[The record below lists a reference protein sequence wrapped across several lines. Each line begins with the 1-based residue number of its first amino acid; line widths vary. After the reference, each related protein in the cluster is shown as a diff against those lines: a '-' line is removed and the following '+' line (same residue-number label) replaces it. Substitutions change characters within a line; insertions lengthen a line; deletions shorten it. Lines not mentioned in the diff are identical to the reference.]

1 MIEAPKPLDCGN
13 NPCLFA
19 TSTKGMRTQ
28 GRCRCMD
35 RIGEILGIGRI
46 PTVHRLLLEHVLRA
60 TIEAHKRKAV
70 DETVEAMVE

>member
-1 MIEAPKPLDCGN
+1 MSEAPKPLDCGN

-35 RIGEILGIGRI
+35 RIAEILGLARI
-46 PTVHRLLLEHVLRA
+46 PTMQRIELERVIWETIKAHREHALDGSP
-60 TIEAHKRKAV
+60 K
-70 DETVEAMVE
+70 